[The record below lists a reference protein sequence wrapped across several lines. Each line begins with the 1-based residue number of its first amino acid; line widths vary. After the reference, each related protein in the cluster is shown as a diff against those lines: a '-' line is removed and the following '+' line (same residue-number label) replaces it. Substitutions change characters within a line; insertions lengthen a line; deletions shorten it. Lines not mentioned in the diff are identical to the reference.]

1 MYRIAFVKRIT
12 MNIVKSAMI
21 GEKGEKMG
29 RNEASCSHMASLM
42 TVLVG
47 KTYRA
52 FLIFLPNGWVR
63 WFQHN
68 ETLIAL
74 V

>member
-47 KTYRA
+47 KTYMGISNFSA
-52 FLIFLPNGWVR
+52 KWMGTMVPT
-63 WFQHN
+63 Q
-68 ETLIAL
+68 
-74 V
+74 